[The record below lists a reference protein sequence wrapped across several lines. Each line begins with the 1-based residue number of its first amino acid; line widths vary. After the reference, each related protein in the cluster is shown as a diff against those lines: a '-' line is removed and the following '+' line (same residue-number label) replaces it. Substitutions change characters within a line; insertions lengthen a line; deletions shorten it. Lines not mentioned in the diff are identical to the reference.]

1 MKKATKIVSKKA
13 NIVVAKGKTF
23 TGSVSSDKMKDTIV
37 VVITSKYRHPVYKKI
52 VTKKHKV
59 YAQNNLSAKIGD
71 QVIIKESRPISRLK
85 RFTTL
90 KIIQKS

>member
-1 MKKATKIVSKKA
+1 MSPKAKKTKIV
-13 NIVVAKGKTF
+13 GKTF
-23 TGSVSSDKMKDTIV
+23 VGTVTSDKMTSTIV

-59 YAQNNLSAKIGD
+59 YAQNNLDAKIGD
-71 QVIIKESRPISRLK
+71 QVLIKETRPISRLK

-90 KIIQKS
+90 KIIKKS

>member
-1 MKKATKIVSKKA
+1 MTLSAKKTKI
-13 NIVVAKGKTF
+13 IGKTF
-23 TGSVSSDKMKDTIV
+23 TGIVTSNKMTSTIV

-71 QVIIKESRPISRLK
+71 QVLIKETKPISRTK
-85 RFTTL
+85 RFITL
-90 KIIQKS
+90 KIIKKS

>member
-1 MKKATKIVSKKA
+1 MSPKTKKTETP
-13 NIVVAKGKTF
+13 GKTF
-23 TGSVSSDKMKDTIV
+23 VGTVTSDKMTSTIV

-59 YAQNNLSAKIGD
+59 YAENNLEAKIGD
-71 QVIIKESRPISRLK
+71 QVLIKETRPISRLK

-90 KIIQKS
+90 KIIKKS

>member
-1 MKKATKIVSKKA
+1 MTLQTKKTKLV
-13 NIVVAKGKTF
+13 GKTF
-23 TGSVSSDKMKDTIV
+23 VGTVSSDKMTSTIV

-59 YAQNNLSAKIGD
+59 YVQNNLKARLGD
-71 QVIIKESRPISRLK
+71 QVLVKETRPISRTK

-90 KIIQKS
+90 KIIKKS